1 MSMTSNKPYIM
12 RALYEWITDNKMT
25 PYIAVNATVPKTH
38 VPEQY
43 VKNGQIV
50 LNIAYDAVNMLNIAN
65 DRIEFDATFNAV
77 PFEVYIPTRAVQAIY
92 AAENG
97 QGMVFDEEEDGGEE
111 PPTEP
116 EPPKGKPTLKIVK

>member
-1 MSMTSNKPYIM
+1 MGMTSNKPYIM

-65 DRIEFDATFNAV
+65 DRVEFDATFNSV
-77 PFEVYIPTRAVQAIY
+77 PFEIYIPNRAVQAIY

-97 QGMVFDEEEDGGEE
+97 QGMVFDEEEGDDE
-111 PPTEP
+111 PPPAEP
-116 EPPKGKPTLKIVK
+116 TPPKGKPSLKIVK